1 MGSTLSLAGPA
12 PYNPTMGDHAA
23 QALSDE
29 EAELEALRRAV
40 EEGIAAA
47 DAGRVVSHERVRA
60 WLLDL
65 AHGKYADP
73 PEPE

>member
-1 MGSTLSLAGPA
+1 MGEP
-12 PYNPTMGDHAA
+12 AA
-23 QALSDE
+23 QTMSDE

-40 EEGIAAA
+40 EEGIEAA

-65 AHGKYADP
+65 AHGKSADP